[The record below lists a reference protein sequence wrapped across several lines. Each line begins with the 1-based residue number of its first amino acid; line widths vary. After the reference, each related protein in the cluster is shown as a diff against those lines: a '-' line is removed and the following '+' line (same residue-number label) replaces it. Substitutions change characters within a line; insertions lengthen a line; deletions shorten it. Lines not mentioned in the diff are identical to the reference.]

1 MIILPIS
8 ENMNSGK
15 THAFFT
21 WASTEAWVPPVP
33 SSFEGN
39 HTASYSY
46 SSTAANFTI
55 PVAKHDPKHV
65 RMEWKKTGTQTPW
78 VRPDFVSKV
87 DDDSFV
93 MLAELEARLRIE
105 LHAKTRAPHDDPLRS
120 RQPDADDNHSEAQN
134 PDIHVTDT
142 ADPIAN
148 TTAAL
153 YERQIHAPN
162 SVPIPPSPR
171 DDPLVYWGYLVKNQ
185 FMAGELYSLSWSIV
199 KWVAKDLTVKG
210 LTRGKEDKQV
220 AKWMRIHPRHSEVR
234 WKSERCWIYDHPRA
248 GTV

>member
-1 MIILPIS
+1 MEKDWDANALGS
-8 ENMNSGK
+8 SGLCK
-15 THAFFT
+15 QGRRWFICD
-21 WASTEAWVPPVP
+21 V
-33 SSFEGN
+33 GG
-39 HTASYSY
+39 
-46 SSTAANFTI
+46 
-55 PVAKHDPKHV
+55 V
-65 RMEWKKTGTQTPW
+65 RGAIE
-78 VRPDFVSKV
+78 D
-87 DDDSFV
+87 
-93 MLAELEARLRIE
+93 RITR
-105 LHAKTRAPHDDPLRS
+105 KTRASHDDPLRS

>member
-105 LHAKTRAPHDDPLRS
+105 LHAKTRASHDDPLRS